1 MPFEKSAGAVVFR
14 KEKNKIYY
22 LLLHYEMGH
31 LGFPKGH
38 IEKGETQH
46 QTALREIREETG
58 LTDIKFIDGFEK
70 WYKYFFKLKG
80 KNIVKIA
87 TFFLGQTKTKKV
99 TLSFEHIGYKWLT
112 FKQALEQLT
121 FDNDKKILSEAN
133 QYLQSRMASESKSK
147 SKSKSAI

>member
-14 KEKNKIYY
+14 REKNKIYY

-31 LGFPKGH
+31 WGFPKGH

-46 QTALREIREETG
+46 QTALREIKEETG
-58 LTDIKFIDGFEK
+58 LTDITFIGDFEK

-80 KNIVKIA
+80 KNIFKIA
-87 TFFLGQTKTKKV
+87 TYFLGETKTKKV

-112 FKQALEQLT
+112 FKDALEQLT
-121 FDNDKKILSEAN
+121 FANDKKILSEADK
-133 QYLQSRMASESKSK
+133 YLHNYLA
-147 SKSKSAI
+147 